1 MDLKKLNDEYLKL
14 KGKLDNINNRIKK
27 ANEEIKTIESN
38 KKTKEGDIKILEGE
52 LEQAKRSKDE
62 ALVKSKSEE
71 IKKVEL
77 EIKGFNEKVEDI
89 REDIKSYQDK
99 LKGIQEQINDK
110 LKELQENPELKKH
123 IEEVME
129 KRYERRLKDEKKKI
143 EVASNKKAKIEKLQ
157 EIVNKSPSVKNYLI
171 GIMNSTLEIDKLKKQ
186 IDDLKKADPI
196 DTKKIAD
203 LTTQISQLEVKI
215 TKNKDLLMGIKGLDF
230 KDEDLKELLDNGIVV
245 NKNGKIDLAATLNNR
260 RAQLNRQVK
269 KYTKSIAEHE
279 KALETLGRSTS
290 EQTSSEPGQYQSP
303 TRITRTEPA
312 QDSNSEQSH
321 ETENSSEPAQE
332 EEEQDASKQE
342 EKPKWYQFVKR
353 FKMWNEKRKQKALP
367 EAEQPEAPTPEN
379 NTQPKDNFKN
389 ALKYDIVKDL
399 YKQADKQALKDARS
413 KRKEEASLETPI
425 SQDQDGDE
433 R

>member
-1 MDLKKLNDEYLKL
+1 
-14 KGKLDNINNRIKK
+14 
-27 ANEEIKTIESN
+27 
-38 KKTKEGDIKILEGE
+38 
-52 LEQAKRSKDE
+52 
-62 ALVKSKSEE
+62 
-71 IKKVEL
+71 
-77 EIKGFNEKVEDI
+77 
-89 REDIKSYQDK
+89 
-99 LKGIQEQINDK
+99 
-110 LKELQENPELKKH
+110 
-123 IEEVME
+123 
-129 KRYERRLKDEKKKI
+129 
-143 EVASNKKAKIEKLQ
+143 
-157 EIVNKSPSVKNYLI
+157 
-171 GIMNSTLEIDKLKKQ
+171 MNSTLEIDKLKKQ
-186 IDDLKKADPI
+186 IDDLKKANPI

-215 TKNKDLLMGIKGLDF
+215 TKNKDLLMGIRGLDF

-290 EQTSSEPGQYQSP
+290 EQTSSEPGQHQSP

-332 EEEQDASKQE
+332 EEEQEASEQE

-379 NTQPKDNFKN
+379 NTQPKNNFKN

-413 KRKEEASLETPI
+413 KRKEEASFETPI

>member
-27 ANEEIKTIESN
+27 ANEEIETIESN
-38 KKTKEGDIKILEGE
+38 KKAKEGDIKILEGE

-129 KRYERRLKDEKKKI
+129 KRYERRLKDEKKKL

-171 GIMNSTLEIDKLKKQ
+171 GIMNSTLETDKLKKQ

-245 NKNGKIDLAATLNNR
+245 NKNGKIDLAVTLNNR

-269 KYTKSIAEHE
+269 KYTKSITEHE

-290 EQTSSEPGQYQSP
+290 EQTSSEPSQHQSP

-332 EEEQDASKQE
+332 GSEQE

-353 FKMWNEKRKQKALP
+353 FKIWNEKRKQKALP
-367 EAEQPEAPTPEN
+367 EAEQPELTPEN
-379 NTQPKDNFKN
+379 NPQPKNNFKN

-399 YKQADKQALKDARS
+399 YKQADKQAHKNARS
-413 KRKEEASLETPI
+413 KGKEEASFETPI

>member
-1 MDLKKLNDEYLKL
+1 
-14 KGKLDNINNRIKK
+14 
-27 ANEEIKTIESN
+27 
-38 KKTKEGDIKILEGE
+38 
-52 LEQAKRSKDE
+52 
-62 ALVKSKSEE
+62 
-71 IKKVEL
+71 
-77 EIKGFNEKVEDI
+77 
-89 REDIKSYQDK
+89 
-99 LKGIQEQINDK
+99 
-110 LKELQENPELKKH
+110 
-123 IEEVME
+123 
-129 KRYERRLKDEKKKI
+129 
-143 EVASNKKAKIEKLQ
+143 
-157 EIVNKSPSVKNYLI
+157 
-171 GIMNSTLEIDKLKKQ
+171 
-186 IDDLKKADPI
+186 
-196 DTKKIAD
+196 
-203 LTTQISQLEVKI
+203 
-215 TKNKDLLMGIKGLDF
+215 MGIRGLDF

-290 EQTSSEPGQYQSP
+290 EQTSSEPGQHQSP

-332 EEEQDASKQE
+332 DEEQEASEQE

-367 EAEQPEAPTPEN
+367 EAEQPEAEQPEAEQPVAQQPEA
-379 NTQPKDNFKN
+379 QPKNNFKN

-399 YKQADKQALKDARS
+399 YKQTDKQALKDARS

>member
-1 MDLKKLNDEYLKL
+1 
-14 KGKLDNINNRIKK
+14 
-27 ANEEIKTIESN
+27 
-38 KKTKEGDIKILEGE
+38 
-52 LEQAKRSKDE
+52 
-62 ALVKSKSEE
+62 
-71 IKKVEL
+71 
-77 EIKGFNEKVEDI
+77 
-89 REDIKSYQDK
+89 
-99 LKGIQEQINDK
+99 
-110 LKELQENPELKKH
+110 
-123 IEEVME
+123 
-129 KRYERRLKDEKKKI
+129 
-143 EVASNKKAKIEKLQ
+143 
-157 EIVNKSPSVKNYLI
+157 
-171 GIMNSTLEIDKLKKQ
+171 MNSTLEIDKLKKQ

-312 QDSNSEQSH
+312 Q
-321 ETENSSEPAQE
+321 E
-332 EEEQDASKQE
+332 EEEQDASEQE

-367 EAEQPEAPTPEN
+367 EAEQPEAPTPEPTPEN
-379 NTQPKDNFKN
+379 NTQPKNNFKN

>member
-1 MDLKKLNDEYLKL
+1 M
-14 KGKLDNINNRIKK
+14 
-27 ANEEIKTIESN
+27 
-38 KKTKEGDIKILEGE
+38 
-52 LEQAKRSKDE
+52 
-62 ALVKSKSEE
+62 
-71 IKKVEL
+71 
-77 EIKGFNEKVEDI
+77 
-89 REDIKSYQDK
+89 
-99 LKGIQEQINDK
+99 
-110 LKELQENPELKKH
+110 QENPELKKH

-129 KRYERRLKDEKKKI
+129 KRYERRLKDEKKKL

-186 IDDLKKADPI
+186 IDDLKNANPI

-215 TKNKDLLMGIKGLDF
+215 TKNKDLLMGIRGLDF

-290 EQTSSEPGQYQSP
+290 EQTSSEPGQHQSP

-321 ETENSSEPAQE
+321 ETENSSEPAQDNNSE
-332 EEEQDASKQE
+332 QSHETENSSEPAQEDEEQEASEQE

-367 EAEQPEAPTPEN
+367 EAEQPEAEQPEAEQPVAEQPVAQQPEA
-379 NTQPKDNFKN
+379 QPKNNFKN

>member
-1 MDLKKLNDEYLKL
+1 MILVLLGTQHNEFTRLLQEVENCIDNQIIIEQVIVQAGFTKYKSNKMEIFDMISKEELDKYMSKANLVITHGGVGSIIMALE
-14 KGKLDNINNRIKK
+14 KGKKVIAVPRLHEYGEHVNDHQRQIIK
-27 ANEEIKTIESN
+27 
-38 KKTKEGDIKILEGE
+38 
-52 LEQAKRSKDE
+52 
-62 ALVKSKSEE
+62 VFSE
-71 IKKVEL
+71 
-77 EIKGFNEKVEDI
+77 
-89 REDIKSYQDK
+89 
-99 LKGIQEQINDK
+99 
-110 LKELQENPELKKH
+110 
-123 IEEVME
+123 
-129 KRYERRLKDEKKKI
+129 
-143 EVASNKKAKIEKLQ
+143 
-157 EIVNKSPSVKNYLI
+157 KNYLI
-171 GIMNSTLEIDKLKKQ
+171 GIMNSTLETDKLKKQ

-245 NKNGKIDLAATLNNR
+245 NKNGKIDLAVTLNNR

-269 KYTKSIAEHE
+269 KYTKSITEHE

-290 EQTSSEPGQYQSP
+290 EQTSSEPSQHQSP

-332 EEEQDASKQE
+332 GSEQE

-353 FKMWNEKRKQKALP
+353 FKIWNEKRKQKALP
-367 EAEQPEAPTPEN
+367 EAEQPELTPEN
-379 NTQPKDNFKN
+379 NPQPKNNFKN

-413 KRKEEASLETPI
+413 KGKEEASFETPI